1 MTDERE
7 VRQTMAASLVEAAKS
22 DDRIVVLDADLMSC
36 HATKC
41 FLEAFPERFINVGIA
56 EANMIGVAA
65 GMAAFGKIPF
75 AFSFAPFATR
85 RCYDQIFISV
95 AYSKLPVKIVGS
107 DPGVMAEANGGTH
120 MPLEDMSIMRA
131 IPKMVCFE
139 PTDATML
146 EKALPQIIDYPGAVY
161 IRMFRK
167 KAEKIYDETLDFK
180 LGKAVKLRDGK
191 DVTLIASGIM
201 VDRALKAA
209 DELAA
214 EGISAAVLNMHTWK
228 PIDEEAI
235 IEAAV
240 KTRRIVT
247 VEEHNVI
254 GGLGDAVASV
264 LAQSGKRCIL
274 TKIGIPDEFGPI
286 GKPEDLYAKYK
297 LSSQGI
303 METVMELMGKEIEE
317 DDWSDED

>member
-1 MTDERE
+1 
-7 VRQTMAASLVEAAKS
+7 MAAGLVEAARK

-36 HATKC
+36 HSTKC

-56 EANMIGVAA
+56 EANLIGVAA

-120 MPLEDMSIMRA
+120 MPFEDMSIMRA

-146 EKALPQIIDYPGAVY
+146 AKALPQIIDYPGAVY

-167 KAEKIYDETLDFK
+167 KAEKIYDDGLDFK
-180 LGKAVKLRDGK
+180 LGKAVTLREGK
-191 DVTLIASGIM
+191 DVTLVASGIM
-201 VDRALKAA
+201 VARALKAA

-214 EGISAAVLNMHTWK
+214 EGISARVVNIHTWK
-228 PIDEEAI
+228 PIDEDAI
-235 IEAAV
+235 VESV
-240 KTRRIVT
+240 KATGAIVT
-247 VEEHNVI
+247 CENHSTY
-254 GGLGDAVASV
+254 GGLGSAVAEV
-264 LAQSGKRCIL
+264 VVEKCPA
-274 TKIGIPDEFGPI
+274 P
-286 GKPEDLYAKYK
+286 
-297 LSSQGI
+297 
-303 METVMELMGKEIEE
+303 MELIGVRNSFGEVGKEAYLSEKFGLTVADIVAAAKKAIARK
-317 DDWSDED
+317 

>member
-1 MTDERE
+1 MTDEKE
-7 VRQTMAASLVEAAKS
+7 VRQVMAAGLVEAARK

-36 HATKC
+36 HSTKC

-56 EANMIGVAA
+56 EANLIGVAA

-120 MPLEDMSIMRA
+120 MPFEDMSIMRA

-146 EKALPQIIDYPGAVY
+146 AKALPQIIDYPGAVY

-167 KAEKIYDETLDFK
+167 KAEKIYDDSLDFE
-180 LGKAVKLRDGK
+180 LGKAVTLKEGK
-191 DVTLIASGIM
+191 DVTLVASGIM
-201 VDRALKAA
+201 VGRALKAA
-209 DELAA
+209 EELAA
-214 EGISAAVLNMHTWK
+214 EGITAKVVNVHTWK
-228 PIDEEAI
+228 PIDEDAI
-235 IEAAV
+235 VESVKATGAV
-240 KTRRIVT
+240 VT
-247 VEEHNVI
+247 CENHSTY
-254 GGLGDAVASV
+254 GGLGSAVAEV
-264 LAQSGKRCIL
+264 VVEKCPAPMEF
-274 TKIGIPDEFGPI
+274 IGVKNSFG
-286 GKPEDLYAKYK
+286 E
-297 LSSQGI
+297 
-303 METVMELMGKEIEE
+303 VGKEAYLSEKFGLTVADIVAAAKKAIARK
-317 DDWSDED
+317 

>member
-1 MTDERE
+1 MTDEKE
-7 VRQTMAASLVEAAKS
+7 VRQVMAAGLVEAARK

-36 HATKC
+36 HSTKC

-56 EANMIGVAA
+56 EANLIGVAA

-120 MPLEDMSIMRA
+120 MPFEDMSIMRA

-146 EKALPQIIDYPGAVY
+146 AKALPQIIDYPGAVY

-167 KAEKIYDETLDFK
+167 KAEKIYDDGLDFK
-180 LGKAVKLRDGK
+180 LGKAVTLREGK
-191 DVTLIASGIM
+191 DVTLVASGIM
-201 VDRALKAA
+201 VARALKAA

-214 EGISAAVLNMHTWK
+214 EGISARVVNIHTWK
-228 PIDEEAI
+228 PIDEDAI
-235 IEAAV
+235 VESV
-240 KTRRIVT
+240 KATGAIVT
-247 VEEHNVI
+247 CENHSI
-254 GGLGDAVASV
+254 YGGLGSAVAEV
-264 LAQSGKRCIL
+264 VVEKCPA
-274 TKIGIPDEFGPI
+274 P
-286 GKPEDLYAKYK
+286 
-297 LSSQGI
+297 
-303 METVMELMGKEIEE
+303 MELIGVKNSFGEVGKEAYLSEKFGLTVADIVAAAKKAIARK
-317 DDWSDED
+317 

>member
-1 MTDERE
+1 MTDEKE
-7 VRQTMAASLVEAAKS
+7 VRQVMAAGLVEAARK

-36 HATKC
+36 HSTKC

-56 EANMIGVAA
+56 EANLIGVAA

-120 MPLEDMSIMRA
+120 MPFEDMSIMRA

-146 EKALPQIIDYPGAVY
+146 AKALPQIIDYPGAVY

-167 KAEKIYDETLDFK
+167 KAEKIYDDSLDFE
-180 LGKAVKLRDGK
+180 LGKAVTLKEGK
-191 DVTLIASGIM
+191 DVTLVASGIM
-201 VDRALKAA
+201 VGRALKAA
-209 DELAA
+209 EELAA
-214 EGISAAVLNMHTWK
+214 EGITARVVNVHTWK
-228 PIDEEAI
+228 PIDEDAI
-235 IEAAV
+235 VESVKATGAV
-240 KTRRIVT
+240 VT
-247 VEEHNVI
+247 CENHSI
-254 GGLGDAVASV
+254 YGGLGSAVAEV
-264 LAQSGKRCIL
+264 VVEKCPAPMEF
-274 TKIGIPDEFGPI
+274 IGVKNSFG
-286 GKPEDLYAKYK
+286 E
-297 LSSQGI
+297 
-303 METVMELMGKEIEE
+303 VGKEAYLSEKFGLTVADIVAAAKKAIARK
-317 DDWSDED
+317 

>member
-1 MTDERE
+1 MTDEKE
-7 VRQTMAASLVEAAKS
+7 VRQVMAAGLVEAARK

-36 HATKC
+36 HSTKC

-56 EANMIGVAA
+56 EANLIGVAA

-120 MPLEDMSIMRA
+120 MPFEDMSIMRA

-146 EKALPQIIDYPGAVY
+146 AKALPRIIDYPGAVY

-167 KAEKIYDETLDFK
+167 KAEKIYDDSLDFE
-180 LGKAVKLRDGK
+180 LGKAVTLKEGK
-191 DVTLIASGIM
+191 DVTLVASGIM
-201 VDRALKAA
+201 VGRALKAA
-209 DELAA
+209 EELAA
-214 EGISAAVLNMHTWK
+214 EGITARVVNVHTWK
-228 PIDEEAI
+228 PIDEDAI
-235 IEAAV
+235 VESVKATGAV
-240 KTRRIVT
+240 VT
-247 VEEHNVI
+247 CENHSTY
-254 GGLGDAVASV
+254 GGLGSAVAEV
-264 LAQSGKRCIL
+264 VVEKCPAPMEF
-274 TKIGIPDEFGPI
+274 IGVKNSFG
-286 GKPEDLYAKYK
+286 E
-297 LSSQGI
+297 
-303 METVMELMGKEIEE
+303 VGKEAYLSEKFGLTVADIVATAKKAIARK
-317 DDWSDED
+317 